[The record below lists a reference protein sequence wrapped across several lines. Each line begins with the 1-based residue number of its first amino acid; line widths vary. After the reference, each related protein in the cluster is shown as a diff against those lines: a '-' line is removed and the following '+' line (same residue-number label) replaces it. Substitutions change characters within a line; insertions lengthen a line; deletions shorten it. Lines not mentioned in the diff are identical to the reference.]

1 MEAGRAPRWQANS
14 AGATMARLA
23 RRAGGEGMTEPV
35 IVVGVG
41 AEQGVGAAV
50 ARRFAREGHP
60 VLLAGRT
67 AAKLEGAARTIAE
80 AGGQADWAVADA
92 AEEVA
97 VAALFD
103 RAPRPACVVFNA
115 GVNMRKPFAELSV
128 AEFETLWRINTLGGF
143 VVAREAL
150 RRMGPLGRGTLILTG
165 ATAST
170 RGAAGFAGFAAAKA
184 GLRMLAQSAAREY
197 GPQGVHV
204 AHVVVDGGIAGERL
218 FSRFPDRA
226 AAAGEDGLLSV
237 EAIAEAYWQLHRQHR
252 SAWTLELDLR
262 PWSER
267 F

>member
-1 MEAGRAPRWQANS
+1 
-14 AGATMARLA
+14 MAH
-23 RRAGGEGMTEPV
+23 PV

-67 AAKLEGAARTIAE
+67 AEKLGRAARAIVE
-80 AGGQADWAVADA
+80 AGGRADWALADA
-92 AEEVA
+92 TNEQA

-103 RAPRPACVVFNA
+103 RAAEPACVVFNA
-115 GVNMRKPFAELSV
+115 GVNMRKPFAELTV
-128 AEFETLWRINTLGGF
+128 AEFEALWRTNTLGGF

-150 RRMGPLGRGTLILTG
+150 RRLAPLGRGTLILTG

-197 GPQGVHV
+197 GPLGVRV

-218 FSRFPDRA
+218 FTRFPERA
-226 AAAGEDGLLSV
+226 AAAGEDGLLNV
-237 EAIAEAYWQLHRQHR
+237 EAIAEAYWQLHRQPR

-262 PWSER
+262 PWSEP

>member
-1 MEAGRAPRWQANS
+1 MAG
-14 AGATMARLA
+14 TL
-23 RRAGGEGMTEPV
+23 

-50 ARRFAREGHP
+50 ARRFAREGHS

-67 AAKLEGAARTIAE
+67 AAKLERAARGVAE
-80 AGGQADWAVADA
+80 AGGEVLWTVADA
-92 AEEVA
+92 TEERA
-97 VAALFD
+97 VAGLFD
-103 RAPRPACVVFNA
+103 RAPEPDCVVFNA
-115 GVNMRKPFAELSV
+115 GVNMRKPFAELTV
-128 AEFETLWRINTLGGF
+128 TEFESLWRTNTLGGF

-184 GLRMLAQSAAREY
+184 GLRALAQSAAREY
-197 GPQGVHV
+197 GPRGVHV

-218 FSRFPDRA
+218 FSRFPERA
-226 AAAGEDGLLSV
+226 AAAGEDGLLGV
-237 EAIAEAYWQLHRQHR
+237 DAIAEAYWQLHRQHR